1 MSLLKCKNLQNL
13 SVLLIPKKCQF
24 ASIVSKFYLIII
36 VSKFYERSV
45 TINLEFAFV
54 CATPHFCNR
63 HKNKKSYCL
72 FDEKFKTLKSL
83 EF

>member
-1 MSLLKCKNLQNL
+1 MSKIDQ
-13 SVLLIPKKCQF
+13 
-24 ASIVSKFYLIII
+24 III

-63 HKNKKSYCL
+63 HDDRLANKFTALARLVCGGNLSFFHAQNLLTIFLTRTSKQ
-72 FDEKFKTLKSL
+72 TLHTIL
-83 EF
+83 